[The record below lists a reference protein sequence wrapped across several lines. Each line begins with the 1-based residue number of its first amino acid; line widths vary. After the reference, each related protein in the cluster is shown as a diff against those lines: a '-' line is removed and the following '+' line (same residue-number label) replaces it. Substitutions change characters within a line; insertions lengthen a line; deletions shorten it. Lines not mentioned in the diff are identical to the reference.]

1 MLKRIPVVASML
13 SLATVTVPVHALP
26 TRPTMVHAV
35 PKRANGPK
43 SKPKLQSKRV
53 QYAWIPMTATWYDGQ
68 EGINGTGTGIT
79 KSGAHVQAG
88 VTIAVD
94 PKLIP
99 LGSHVEVRFAN
110 GTTHEYIAED
120 TGSDI
125 QGRHI
130 DIYNPSRKQ
139 CLDNGVQDVSVKVE
153 KKIPAK

>member
-26 TRPTMVHAV
+26 TRPIIVHTI
-35 PKRANGPK
+35 PKRAGRPIT
-43 SKPKLQSKRV
+43 KPRLQSKRV
-53 QYAWIPMTATWYDGQ
+53 KSAWIPMIATWYDGQ

-79 KSGAHVQAG
+79 KSGARVQEG

-99 LGSHVEVRFAN
+99 LGSHCFAN
-110 GTTHEYIAED
+110 GMTHEYIAED

-130 DIYNPSRKQ
+130 DIYNRSRTQ

-153 KKIPAK
+153 KNIPAK